1 MVVVVVVVV
10 VVARR
15 VRGLMG
21 GKVLGAGVVG

>member
-1 MVVVVVVVV
+1 VV

-21 GKVLGAGVVG
+21 GKVLGVGVVCTEFLDMT